1 MYGQEVAPPF
11 GDRLREALDTY
22 ERLTGRRPS
31 MDDVNPLSSLAKPHY
46 RDFCR
51 TRHRVT
57 VEPSR
62 GEWIA
67 LELGIKPM
75 LRLVVE
81 AAAWPDLRMSCES
94 RGYATAMVHFPVRE
108 SRLDGTTK
116 PTTPAKSDPSDD
128 RIVAFVGRD
137 REKLEEAATV
147 DGEMLLQD
155 VSEHAWSV
163 QGRRLGELLGY
174 PPCCVDH
181 FVNTPGNCENIDAIR
196 RIARRST
203 RFEPL
208 LNNLSMSVVHAICWF
223 PCRYDCV
230 ASLKLAREV
239 DRQLAAEQPE
249 QQSLVRRMWGMPRLY
264 FDERRQLMFDGSV
277 VEDRVQYRAVHT
289 PFTFDR
295 NPSHAVLDWVFHM
308 DIARRLANADE
319 LAVDGKVIRVVRENH
334 VIEELEL
341 GEEPVL
347 LPFGESP

>member
-1 MYGQEVAPPF
+1 VYGQEVAPPF

-31 MDDVNPLSSLAKPHY
+31 MDDVNPRSPHANPHY

-51 TRHRVT
+51 TRYRVT

-81 AAAWPDLRMSCES
+81 ASDWPELRMSCES
-94 RGYATAMVHFPVRE
+94 RGYATAMIHFPVQE
-108 SRLDGTTK
+108 SHLDGTTK
-116 PTTPAKSDPSDD
+116 PSAPAKTDPSVH

-137 REKLEEAATV
+137 REELEEAASV
-147 DGEMLLQD
+147 DGEMLLED
-155 VSEHAWSV
+155 VSEHAWRV

-181 FVNTPGNCENIDAIR
+181 FVNTPGNSENIDVIR

-203 RFEPL
+203 RFDPL
-208 LNNLSMSVVHAICWF
+208 LNNLSMSVVHATCWF
-223 PCRYDCV
+223 PCRYDCA

-239 DRQLAAEQPE
+239 DRQLAAEQPG
-249 QQSLVRRMWGMPRLY
+249 QQGLVRRMWGMPRLY

-277 VEDRVQYRAVHT
+277 VKDRVQYRAVHT

-295 NPSHAVLDWVFHM
+295 NAAHAVLDWVFHM
-308 DIARRLANADE
+308 DIARRLTNADE
-319 LAVDGKVIRVVRENH
+319 LDVRGKVIRVMRESR
-334 VIEELEL
+334 VIEEIEL

-347 LPFGESP
+347 LPFGETP